1 MAPAW
6 HSTAI
11 RSVWN
16 FDCFR
21 FAAQV
26 RPGAKGP
33 PPPPPHTHTHTH
45 ARTQQNAAKQLRL
58 SARTRQ
64 TRLLPPH
71 RSAGYLRV
79 KRIPASVRQT
89 LESGRSF
96 RCCSSPGAR
105 VLAAETG
112 TPGLFRSNSVVARAW
127 HSRQCRSLQQTADHR
142 FQQTTHPSH
151 VKDTERRCCGKDVW
165 ELGKMGASTTFT
177 QVVRPPILQETNKH
191 TEVAPLCLTNS
202 GVKTRL
208 D

>member
-33 PPPPPHTHTHTH
+33 PPPPTHTHTHT
-45 ARTQQNAAKQLRL
+45 RTQQNAAKQLRL
-58 SARTRQ
+58 SARMRQ

-127 HSRQCRSLQQTADHR
+127 HSRQCRSCSKLLTIA
-142 FQQTTHPSH
+142 SS
-151 VKDTERRCCGKDVW
+151 RR
-165 ELGKMGASTTFT
+165 
-177 QVVRPPILQETNKH
+177 
-191 TEVAPLCLTNS
+191 LTLAMSRIRS
-202 GVKTRL
+202 GDAAVKTSGSSVKWVPLQHLRKSCAHPYFRKQTSIQR
-208 D
+208 